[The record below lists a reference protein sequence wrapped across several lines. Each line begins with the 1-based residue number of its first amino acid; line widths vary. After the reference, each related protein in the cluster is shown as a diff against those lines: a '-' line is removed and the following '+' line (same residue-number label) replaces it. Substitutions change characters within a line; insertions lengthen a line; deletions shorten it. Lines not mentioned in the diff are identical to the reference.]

1 MKLFKQQKNTVD
13 ELEDNS
19 EIIDQ
24 KINETV
30 ETLLLIL
37 ENLGFLNPSK
47 IDNKITEELNYEYDR
62 SLLYRLRISSAD
74 NLKEISE
81 RFPASIL
88 PPKGVPRT
96 GD

>member
-47 IDNKITEELNYEYDR
+47 IDN
-62 SLLYRLRISSAD
+62 
-74 NLKEISE
+74 
-81 RFPASIL
+81 
-88 PPKGVPRT
+88 
-96 GD
+96 